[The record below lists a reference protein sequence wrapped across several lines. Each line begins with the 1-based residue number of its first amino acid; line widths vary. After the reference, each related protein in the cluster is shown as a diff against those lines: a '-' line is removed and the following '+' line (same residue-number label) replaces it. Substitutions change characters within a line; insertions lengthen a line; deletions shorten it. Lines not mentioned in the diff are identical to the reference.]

1 MWHSERSRS
10 LSNEFALLALIAQE
24 QPAHKIFSQNYEK
37 VSLNPR
43 PPAPSKKKKKN
54 MEVFH
59 PGLAITA
66 QVLDI
71 AMYSS

>member
-37 VSLNPR
+37 VSLNPPS
-43 PPAPSKKKKKN
+43 PPKKKN
-54 MEVFH
+54 IEVFH
-59 PGLAITA
+59 PELAITA

-71 AMYSS
+71 AMYSSQ